1 MTWVNR
7 KMNHPN
13 AAKIPSHRNSIFFLI
28 YINMYNMI
36 FTPQIEILSNFENMF
51 PYTVYLPVSIC
62 MLCTLFDAYC
72 RMCRMTWWMIAEPAS
87 LSNVH
92 STGCMQQHSVWHL
105 MLKCFS
111 RLSCKTSALCHMW
124 PINIC
129 LFPLPPPLPTLFI
142 IFQSHMRHMF
152 LSMSLAATRDT
163 TTVKLTTL
171 VVPVSSSL
179 TTPICFDQIRTTD
192 ISTWRYHAVSI
203 TKYLIHGSPI
213 FSFECLH
220 DPM

>member
-1 MTWVNR
+1 
-7 KMNHPN
+7 
-13 AAKIPSHRNSIFFLI
+13 
-28 YINMYNMI
+28 MYNMI

-72 RMCRMTWWMIAEPAS
+72 GMCRMTWWMIAEPAS

-124 PINIC
+124 PINMC
-129 LFPLPPPLPTLFI
+129 LFPLPLPSPPPPPHPNPIYHLSKSYETHVPINVTCCHPGYYYSEANHTGGACVFI
-142 IFQSHMRHMF
+142 SNYSYLLRPDQDNRYFY
-152 LSMSLAATRDT
+152 LE
-163 TTVKLTTL
+163 
-171 VVPVSSSL
+171 VPCSV
-179 TTPICFDQIRTTD
+179 
-192 ISTWRYHAVSI
+192 YN
-203 TKYLIHGSPI
+203 
-213 FSFECLH
+213 
-220 DPM
+220 